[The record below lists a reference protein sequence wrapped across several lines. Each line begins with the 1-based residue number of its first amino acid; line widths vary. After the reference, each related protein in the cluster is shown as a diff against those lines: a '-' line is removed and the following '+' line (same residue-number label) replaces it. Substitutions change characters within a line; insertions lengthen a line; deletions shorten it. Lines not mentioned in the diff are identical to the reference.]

1 MTCILWDIEANA
13 KVQEFTDHNGD
24 VIYRYTGM
32 LDFIEVRRKLLP
44 ALDAI
49 TPWGGLDGN

>member
-1 MTCILWDIEANA
+1 MVDNNGKIL
-13 KVQEFTDHNGD
+13 
-24 VIYRYTGM
+24 YRHTGPV
-32 LDFIEVRRKLLP
+32 DFLELRRILLP